1 MFIVRGHR
9 LGTPTFSLDHWT
21 FLKVRQ
27 EGEEL
32 HAEHNFALFVFV
44 RLRPGGRPGERNV
57 PLTAGGDDKLR
68 RGGAPGHGG
77 VGRRIMYRGVQY
89 AAHGPVKSAVYG
101 STLTDTWTFDP
112 VRLRPL
118 ELKTTAEDQSVKL
131 DLKYWYC
138 AGQAPGVPMACSSN
152 NGNVQATGIMAT
164 GRPSVGEPGG
174 GGHDLESG
182 VNAGGPFKVQQ

>member
-1 MFIVRGHR
+1 MKNSTQNTT
-9 LGTPTFSLDHWT
+9 LPYLFSYVYD
-21 FLKVRQ
+21 R
-27 EGEEL
+27 
-32 HAEHNFALFVFV
+32 
-44 RLRPGGRPGERNV
+44 
-57 PLTAGGDDKLR
+57 AGGLVSETYPSQRVVTTSYDAAERPVTVASGDELCI
-68 RGGAPGHGG
+68 G
-77 VGRRIMYRGVQY
+77 GVQY

-182 VNAGGPFKVQQ
+182 VNAGGPVKVQQ